1 MVSYCDNCTVSH
13 TGDYRIEA
21 IGAVEGYDLHPNSA
35 QERGRGAKM
44 IGTFSLIKDE
54 IMRILVGQE
63 GGSEDHDWSSGGG
76 GGTFVVRKYNTPLII
91 AGGGGGLYY
100 LTKRH
105 AGCDASTNTTGI
117 LGTDQQGQA
126 ESVVLAGRVA
136 IPATQVRKFPGASRA
151 GERNRRERGPL
162 EKACSLLDT
171 SPHSPLDFRETF
183 WKAIG
188 VLVSA
193 AAFMKAYS

>member
-1 MVSYCDNCTVSH
+1 
-13 TGDYRIEA
+13 
-21 IGAVEGYDLHPNSA
+21 
-35 QERGRGAKM
+35 M

-54 IMRILVGQE
+54 IMRIFVGQE
-63 GGSEDHDWSSGGG
+63 GGSEGHDWSSGGG

-136 IPATQVRKFPGASRA
+136 IPENFQGPRELESETGEKEVR
-151 GERNRRERGPL
+151 
-162 EKACSLLDT
+162 
-171 SPHSPLDFRETF
+171 
-183 WKAIG
+183 
-188 VLVSA
+188 
-193 AAFMKAYS
+193 

>member
-1 MVSYCDNCTVSH
+1 MSH

-21 IGAVEGYDLHPNSA
+21 IGAVEGYDSHPNSA
-35 QERGRGAKM
+35 QDRGRGARM

-105 AGCDASTNTTGI
+105 AGCDASTNTMGI
-117 LGTDQQGQA
+117 LGTDQQGEA

-136 IPATQVRKFPGASRA
+136 IPATQVREGLARGLASWRA
-151 GERNRRERGPL
+151 KQARKRSARD
-162 EKACSLLDT
+162 SL
-171 SPHSPLDFRETF
+171 
-183 WKAIG
+183 
-188 VLVSA
+188 
-193 AAFMKAYS
+193 

>member
-1 MVSYCDNCTVSH
+1 
-13 TGDYRIEA
+13 
-21 IGAVEGYDLHPNSA
+21 
-35 QERGRGAKM
+35 M

-54 IMRILVGQE
+54 IIRILVGQE

-136 IPATQVRKFPGASRA
+136 MPTTQVREFLGASRA

-162 EKACSLLDT
+162 EKACNLLDT
-171 SPHSPLDFRETF
+171 SPHSPLDSRKTF
-183 WKAIG
+183 WKARG
-188 VLVSA
+188 VLVLA
-193 AAFMKAYS
+193 AAFLKACS